1 MTTDSIQRI
10 VPIEDGIPPLDI
22 QSETEVFREQG
33 GAGFTVTKNTA
44 VVRSTGERLQF
55 HVASVRDGKTG
66 AVCIAEQILSDGTST
81 FLLARHWRVAIR
93 QWAWEFPRGMGADDE
108 DSRDT
113 AIRELSEETGITVS
127 RDQVRIL
134 QHIHADTGVL
144 RDNIAVA
151 RVLLSEEDSQV
162 CNPTDWELSNSRYIP
177 ASTVCQ
183 MIAGGEITDGI
194 TLAAWSVYCAHFLFG
209 TNKGRISSI
218 R

>member
-10 VPIEDGIPPLDI
+10 VPIKDGIPPLDI

-33 GAGFTVTKNTA
+33 GVDFTVTKNIA
-44 VVRSTGERLQF
+44 IVRSTGEHLQF

-66 AVCIAEQILSDGTST
+66 AVCVAEQILSDGTSA
-81 FLLARHWRVAIR
+81 FLLARHWRVATR

-162 CNPTDWELSNSRYIP
+162 CNPTDWELSNSHYIP